1 MPFRVQALRFDILRL
16 WLLVWCVQAWLADA
30 EPWLGIRFAQ
40 NCAGCHAPGRINLP
54 PMDRRCT
61 LSCQGCHVNPSGGGL
76 RNFYGKWNE
85 NRWLRSFVMEALR
98 PASSF
103 APVNEQ
109 HYHTALAP
117 TASNR
122 EMIRQQGHP
131 LVAAPQQLLLDETPY
146 ARDGLE
152 FKMARNDFQFLQQIP
167 QQDPYR
173 LHDASKIDGG
183 AELRYQY
190 LKKLNK
196 SGKPLSFL
204 MSGDIGLRWRPL
216 HRNLHLVYEG
226 RMLGN
231 PHVDKLSKHIDKTW
245 TRSLYVM
252 IDNLPFN
259 VYVMYGLY
267 RPLFGGNPMPDH
279 RALPQRL
286 TAEAL
291 QGGSAY
297 TLQYRALSIGTAPNV
312 PYANVHVITGRNLR
326 FSHDEDD
333 STRGVAAN
341 VGLRFV
347 TLGINATYSFWFTRD
362 KHNTQRSLLHS
373 ASFGMQLWRTTAI
386 LEALRLHRKNPN
398 TKNTGNVI
406 TLDTHTQLWRHFY
419 LTTQYSWA
427 SVTPNLAAGS
437 SQQYRIGLRAFLL
450 AGVDVSFNYEFDINK
465 PSNELDQE
473 THSLSSQ
480 VHLYL

>member
-1 MPFRVQALRFDILRL
+1 MLRL
-16 WLLVWCVQAWLADA
+16 SLLLMLSCLAWQAEG

-61 LSCQGCHVNPSGGGL
+61 LSCQGCHVNPNGGGL

-85 NRWLRSFVMEALR
+85 ERWLRSFVIEALR

-103 APVNEQ
+103 APVNKQ
-109 HYHTALAP
+109 HYHTALPP
-117 TASNR
+117 TADNK
-122 EMIRQQGHP
+122 EMIRKQGHP
-131 LVAAPQQLLLDETPY
+131 LVVAPQQLLEDEKPY

-152 FKMARNDFQFLQQIP
+152 FKTARDDFQFLQQIP
-167 QQDPYR
+167 QEDPYR

-183 AELRYQY
+183 VELRYQY
-190 LKKLNK
+190 LTKLK
-196 SGKPLSFL
+196 DSTEPLSFL
-204 MSGDIGLRWRPL
+204 MSADVGLRWRPL

-226 RMLGN
+226 RMLGS
-231 PHVDKLSKHIDKTW
+231 PHVDELIKQIDKAW

-252 IDNLPFN
+252 LDNLPFN

-297 TLQYRALSIGTAPNV
+297 TLQYQTLSIGTAPNV
-312 PYANVHVITGRNLR
+312 PYANVHVITGRRRR
-326 FSHDEDD
+326 FVHDKDD
-333 STRGVAAN
+333 TTRGVAAN

-347 TLGINATYSFWFTRD
+347 TLGINTTYSFWFTRD
-362 KHNTQRSLLHS
+362 KNNTQRSLLHS
-373 ASFGMQLWRTTAI
+373 ASLGMQLWRTTAI
-386 LEALRLHRKNPN
+386 LEALQLRRKNPT
-398 TKNTGNVI
+398 TKDRGEVV
-406 TLDTHTQLWRHFY
+406 TLDMHTQLWRQFY

-427 SVTPNLAAGS
+427 NVTADLSAGR
-437 SQQYRIGLRAFLL
+437 SQQYRVGLRAFPL
-450 AGVDVSFNYEFDINK
+450 AGVDVSFNYEFDINDPK
-465 PSNELDQE
+465 GGKSEK

-480 VHLYL
+480 AHFYL

>member
-1 MPFRVQALRFDILRL
+1 MWR
-16 WLLVWCVQAWLADA
+16 LLVLVLYGQAWSAGA
-30 EPWLGIRFAQ
+30 EPWLAIRFAQ

-54 PMDRRCT
+54 PKDRRCT
-61 LSCQGCHVNPSGGGL
+61 LSCQGCHINPSGGGL
-76 RNFYGKWNE
+76 RSFYGKWNE
-85 NRWLRSFVMEALR
+85 DRWLRSFVVEALR

-103 APVNEQ
+103 APTNQ
-109 HYHTALAP
+109 QLYHSVLSP
-117 TASNR
+117 TESNKK
-122 EMIRQQGHP
+122 MIRQQGHP
-131 LVAAPQQLLLDETPY
+131 LVVAPRQLLVDEEPY

-152 FKMARNDFQFLQQIP
+152 FKTAQSDFQFLQQIP

-173 LHDASKIDGG
+173 LHDASKVDGG

-190 LKKLNK
+190 LNKLNK
-196 SGKPLSFL
+196 SDAKTLSFM
-204 MSGDIGLRWRPL
+204 MSGDIGLRWRPR

-231 PHVDKLSKHIDKTW
+231 PHVDELSQHIEKAW
-245 TRSLYVM
+245 TRSLYVL

-297 TLQYRALSIGTAPNV
+297 TLQYQALSIGTAPNV
-312 PYANVHVITGRNLR
+312 PYANLHVITGRNLR
-326 FSHDEDD
+326 FTPDEDD
-333 STRGVAAN
+333 TTRGVAAN

-347 TLGINATYSFWFTRD
+347 TLGINTTYSFWFTRD

-373 ASFGMQLWRTTAI
+373 ASLGMQLWRITAI
-386 LEALRLHRKNPN
+386 LEALQLHRKNPAS
-398 TKNTGNVI
+398 KDTGSVI
-406 TLDTHTQLWRHFY
+406 SFDAHTQLWRQFY

-427 SVTPNLAAGS
+427 NVAPDLTAGQA
-437 SQQYRIGLRAFLL
+437 QQYRVGLRAFLL
-450 AGVDVSFNYEFDINK
+450 AGIDVSLNYEYDRYRPK
-465 PSNELDQE
+465 GERTDH

-480 VHLYL
+480 IHLYL

>member
-1 MPFRVQALRFDILRL
+1 MRLALLIML
-16 WLLVWCVQAWLADA
+16 CCLAQPA
-30 EPWLGIRFAQ
+30 RTEPWLGIRFAQ

-61 LSCQGCHVNPSGGGL
+61 LSCQGCHVNPNGGGL

-85 NRWLRSFVMEALR
+85 DRWLRSFVVEALR

-103 APVNEQ
+103 APVNKQ
-109 HYHTALAP
+109 HYHTALPP
-117 TASNR
+117 TADNKK
-122 EMIRQQGHP
+122 MIRKQGHP
-131 LVAAPQQLLLDETPY
+131 LVVAPQQLLTDEKPY

-152 FKMARNDFQFLQQIP
+152 FKTARNDFQFLQQIP
-167 QQDPYR
+167 QEDPYR

-183 AELRYQY
+183 AEVRYQY
-190 LKKLNK
+190 LTKLNR
-196 SGKPLSFL
+196 SDDSLYFL
-204 MSGDIGLRWRPL
+204 MSADVGLRWRPL

-231 PHVDKLSKHIDKTW
+231 PDGDELAKQIAKTLTTS

-252 IDNLPFN
+252 LDNLPFN

-286 TAEAL
+286 TAIAL

-297 TLQYRALSIGTAPNV
+297 TLQYQALSIGTAPNV
-312 PYANVHVITGRNLR
+312 PYANVHLIHGRRDR
-326 FSHDEDD
+326 FKHNDEDT
-333 STRGVAAN
+333 TRGVAVN

-347 TLGINATYSFWFTRD
+347 TLGINTTYSFWFTRD
-362 KHNTQRSLLHS
+362 KDNTQRSIMHS
-373 ASFGMQLWRTTAI
+373 ASWGMQLWRTTAM
-386 LEALRLHRKNPN
+386 LEALRLQRKNPS
-398 TKNTGNVI
+398 TKDTGIVL
-406 TLDTHTQLWRHFY
+406 TLDTHTQLWRQFY

-427 SVTPNLAAGS
+427 NVTDTLDAGRA
-437 SQQYRIGLRAFLL
+437 QQYRIGLRAFLL
-450 AGVDVSFNYEFDINK
+450 AGVDVSFNYEFDYHEPDSGDDEKI
-465 PSNELDQE
+465 
-473 THSLSSQ
+473 HSLSSQ

>member
-1 MPFRVQALRFDILRL
+1 MLRL
-16 WLLVWCVQAWLADA
+16 LLLILCCLTWQAGA

-61 LSCQGCHVNPSGGGL
+61 LSCQGCHVNPNGGGL

-85 NRWLRSFVMEALR
+85 NRWLRSFVIEALR

-103 APVNEQ
+103 APVNKQ
-109 HYHTALAP
+109 HYRTALSP
-117 TASNR
+117 TADNKKR
-122 EMIRQQGHP
+122 IRKKGHP
-131 LVAAPQQLLLDETPY
+131 LVVAPQQLLVDEKPY

-152 FKMARNDFQFLQQIP
+152 FKTARDDFQFLQQIP
-167 QQDPYR
+167 QEDPYR

-190 LKKLNK
+190 LTKLNK
-196 SGKPLSFL
+196 STKPLSFL
-204 MSGDIGLRWRPL
+204 MSADVGLRWRPL

-231 PHVDKLSKHIDKTW
+231 PHVDELAEQIDKTW
-245 TRSLYVM
+245 TRSLYAM

-297 TLQYRALSIGTAPNV
+297 TLQYQTLSIGTAPNV

-326 FSHDEDD
+326 FTHDENDT
-333 STRGVAAN
+333 TRGVAVN

-347 TLGINATYSFWFTRD
+347 TLGINTTYSFWFTRD
-362 KHNTQRSLLHS
+362 KKNTQRSLLHS
-373 ASFGMQLWRTTAI
+373 ASFGMQLWRTTAM
-386 LEALRLHRKNPN
+386 LEVLRLQRKNPS
-398 TKNTGNVI
+398 TKDTGNVI
-406 TLDTHTQLWRHFY
+406 TLDMHTQLWRQFY
-419 LTTQYSWA
+419 LTTQYSYA
-427 SVTPNLAAGS
+427 NVTANIGAGR
-437 SQQYRIGLRAFLL
+437 SQQYRMGLRAFLL
-450 AGVDVSFNYEFDINK
+450 AGVDVSFNYEFDINE
-465 PSNELDQE
+465 PNNELDQE

>member
-1 MPFRVQALRFDILRL
+1 MLQ
-16 WLLVWCVQAWLADA
+16 LLLLLLSLAWPAAA

-61 LSCQGCHVNPSGGGL
+61 LSCQGCHVNPNGGGL

-85 NRWLRSFVMEALR
+85 NRWLRSFVFEALR

-103 APVNEQ
+103 APTSKQ
-109 HYHTALAP
+109 HYQIALPP
-117 TASNR
+117 TLDNK
-122 EMIRQQGHP
+122 EMIRRQGHP
-131 LVAAPQQLLLDETPY
+131 LVVVPQQLLLDEKPY

-152 FKMARNDFQFLQQIP
+152 FKTARDEFQFLQQIP
-167 QQDPYR
+167 QEDPYR

-190 LKKLNK
+190 LTKLNK
-196 SGKPLSFL
+196 STKPLSFM
-204 MSGDIGLRWRPL
+204 MSADIGLRWRPL

-231 PHVDKLSKHIDKTW
+231 PHVDELSKNIDKAW
-245 TRSLYVM
+245 TRSLYAM

-297 TLQYRALSIGTAPNV
+297 TFQYQTLSIGTAPNV
-312 PYANVHVITGRNLR
+312 PYANVHVITGRKRR
-326 FSHDEDD
+326 FVHDEHDT
-333 STRGVAAN
+333 TRGIAAN

-347 TLGINATYSFWFTRD
+347 TLGINTTYSFWLTRN
-362 KHNTQRSLLHS
+362 KSNSERSLLHS
-373 ASFGMQLWRTTAI
+373 ASFGMQLWRTTLM
-386 LEALRLHRKNPN
+386 LEGLHLHRKNSSS
-398 TKNTGNVI
+398 KNTGRVF

-419 LTTQYSWA
+419 LTKQFSYA
-427 SVTPNLAAGS
+427 DVTTNLTAGRS
-437 SQQYRIGLRAFLL
+437 LQYRIGVRAFLL
-450 AGVDVSFNYEFDINK
+450 AGVDVSLNYEFDINE
-465 PSNELDQE
+465 PDNELDQE

>member
-1 MPFRVQALRFDILRL
+1 
-16 WLLVWCVQAWLADA
+16 
-30 EPWLGIRFAQ
+30 
-40 NCAGCHAPGRINLP
+40 
-54 PMDRRCT
+54 MDRRCT
-61 LSCQGCHVNPSGGGL
+61 LSCQGCHVNPNGGGL

-85 NRWLRSFVMEALR
+85 DRWLRSFVVEALR
-98 PASSF
+98 PAASF
-103 APVNEQ
+103 APVNKQ
-109 HYHTALAP
+109 HYHNALPP
-117 TASNR
+117 TLDNK

-131 LVAAPQQLLLDETPY
+131 LVVAPQQLLVDEKPY

-152 FKMARNDFQFLQQIP
+152 FKTARDEFQFLQQIP

-196 SGKPLSFL
+196 STKPLSFM
-204 MSGDIGLRWRPL
+204 MSTDVGLRWRPL
-216 HRNLHLVYEG
+216 HRNLHFVYEG

-231 PHVDKLSKHIDKTW
+231 PHVDELSKQIDKAW
-245 TRSLYVM
+245 TRSLYAM

-297 TLQYRALSIGTAPNV
+297 TLQYQALSIGTAPNV
-312 PYANVHVITGRNLR
+312 PYANVHVITGRKRR
-326 FSHDEDD
+326 FRHDDD
-333 STRGVAAN
+333 DTTRGVAAN

-347 TLGINATYSFWFTRD
+347 TLGINTTYSFWFTRD
-362 KHNTQRSLLHS
+362 KNNTEHSLLHS
-373 ASFGMQLWRTTAI
+373 ASFGMQLWRTTAM
-386 LEALRLHRKNPN
+386 LEGLRLQRKNLSG
-398 TKNTGNVI
+398 KDVGSVI
-406 TLDTHTQLWRHFY
+406 TLDTHTQLWRQFY

-427 SVTPNLAAGS
+427 NVTASLKAGQ
-437 SQQYRIGLRAFLL
+437 SQQYRIGMRVFLL
-450 AGVDVSFNYEFDINK
+450 AGVDVSLNYEFDINAPK
-465 PSNELDQE
+465 GTDDEK